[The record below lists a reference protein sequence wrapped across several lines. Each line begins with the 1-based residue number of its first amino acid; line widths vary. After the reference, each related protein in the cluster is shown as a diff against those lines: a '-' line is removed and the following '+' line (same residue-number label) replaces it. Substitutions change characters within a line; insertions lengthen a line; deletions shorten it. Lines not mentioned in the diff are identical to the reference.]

1 MGVQPPQAGYGPLSQ
16 DGRGF
21 PVGGAEPEEA
31 GIDLRHY
38 LAIADK
44 YKWAVLGLGLVAAI
58 AAWLIASTLTPIYQ
72 AKARLLIESDQAKVI
87 SIEEIYGMNSGGREY
102 LQTQLELMRSRDIA
116 ERVAREENL
125 TEVVEFNPVLQQP
138 SGLTSWL
145 PFLGDDTPRAQPSEE
160 RRLRTATGI
169 LMRLTTVEAVPNTRL
184 VAITVDSEDP
194 ERAARLANAIGDT
207 YIERGLEARLEMTQ
221 RAASW
226 LDDRLDVLRKNLAD
240 SEQRLQDYR
249 EAEGLVDVGEGGVLN
264 LTSSE
269 LDSLSSR
276 LVEARQTRAQAQNML
291 DLFATTPREQWD
303 SLGPVFENSFLQ
315 GLRSDLRE
323 QQRNVAEL
331 SQRYGPRHPKMITAR
346 ENLDEARRTLES
358 QLEKV
363 VGTYQDQ
370 FDQANAR
377 VRDIQTQLEATRGD
391 VQDIQ
396 RKEYQ
401 LQQLEREVETN
412 RRLYDMF
419 LTRFKETSQA
429 DFQDANARF
438 VDRALAPGGAYKP
451 RKMLWAGIAFALGLL
466 IAAGI
471 AFLREMLDNT
481 LRGSGDLTER
491 LQVPSLGTL
500 PLDRAMARDTGILAP
515 TLFAENQQG
524 IFAESVRTVRTGV
537 VLSGLDVPHKVIVV
551 TSSVP
556 GEGKTTVASSLALAM
571 GQMEKVLLIDGDMR
585 RPSLARSFELPRD
598 TGGLAAIVAGEAEVR
613 DCIHS
618 VHGIDVLPAG
628 RVPPNPLEL
637 LSSQR
642 FKRLIKGLS
651 EHYDRIIIDSAPC
664 QAVSDAMVL
673 ASMADGLVFV
683 IKSDATPFPVVQNSI
698 KRLRGVNA
706 TILGGVL
713 NRVDV
718 EKKARYGYGGYSGY
732 YDAYTYGTYGHYSS
746 DKS

>member
-1 MGVQPPQAGYGPLSQ
+1 
-16 DGRGF
+16 
-21 PVGGAEPEEA
+21 
-31 GIDLRHY
+31 
-38 LAIADK
+38 
-44 YKWAVLGLGLVAAI
+44 
-58 AAWLIASTLTPIYQ
+58 
-72 AKARLLIESDQAKVI
+72 
-87 SIEEIYGMNSGGREY
+87 
-102 LQTQLELMRSRDIA
+102 
-116 ERVAREENL
+116 
-125 TEVVEFNPVLQQP
+125 
-138 SGLTSWL
+138 
-145 PFLGDDTPRAQPSEE
+145 
-160 RRLRTATGI
+160 
-169 LMRLTTVEAVPNTRL
+169 
-184 VAITVDSEDP
+184 
-194 ERAARLANAIGDT
+194 
-207 YIERGLEARLEMTQ
+207 
-221 RAASW
+221 
-226 LDDRLDVLRKNLAD
+226 
-240 SEQRLQDYR
+240 
-249 EAEGLVDVGEGGVLN
+249 
-264 LTSSE
+264 
-269 LDSLSSR
+269 
-276 LVEARQTRAQAQNML
+276 
-291 DLFATTPREQWD
+291 
-303 SLGPVFENSFLQ
+303 
-315 GLRSDLRE
+315 
-323 QQRNVAEL
+323 
-331 SQRYGPRHPKMITAR
+331 
-346 ENLDEARRTLES
+346 
-358 QLEKV
+358 
-363 VGTYQDQ
+363 
-370 FDQANAR
+370 
-377 VRDIQTQLEATRGD
+377 
-391 VQDIQ
+391 
-396 RKEYQ
+396 
-401 LQQLEREVETN
+401 
-412 RRLYDMF
+412 
-419 LTRFKETSQA
+419 
-429 DFQDANARF
+429 
-438 VDRALAPGGAYKP
+438 
-451 RKMLWAGIAFALGLL
+451 
-466 IAAGI
+466 
-471 AFLREMLDNT
+471 
-481 LRGSGDLTER
+481 
-491 LQVPSLGTL
+491 
-500 PLDRAMARDTGILAP
+500 MARDTGILAP

-524 IFAESVRTVRTGV
+524 IFAESVRTVRTVV